1 MQRAHQIN
9 TSNEEDMREREYAKK
24 TRLSMLLKPCQQT
37 NCRPNVKKFRLTVN
51 TKVKVAKWPSTL
63 AN

>member
-24 TRLSMLLKPCQQT
+24 QYYPCNWNPVNKPTVDQMY
-37 NCRPNVKKFRLTVN
+37 KKFKLTV
-51 TKVKVAKWPSTL
+51 ST
-63 AN
+63 